1 MENPLVSQTDTASAP
16 LPSTGRDIIAGI
28 IDMVPF
34 CLATLPWGILAGS
47 MAVQAGLPLWQCIGL
62 SALVFA
68 GAAQLVT
75 LGLVMS
81 GTSVATIVITVF
93 FITSQ
98 HIIYGLTLRETVS
111 RLALRYRLVIGFL
124 LTDELF
130 ALSGGQQTS
139 QPRSLAYLL
148 SAGVFFYL
156 CWLVFSVMGI
166 MLATRIPNLDAYHL
180 DFSIIATFITIVVP
194 MIRQRVTL
202 AGVLMS
208 LLLSMLL
215 AYYHIEGAVV
225 IAGLSGMFFSALL
238 ARYQGDAP

>member
-1 MENPLVSQTDTASAP
+1 MENPLSPHSDTIPASSP
-16 LPSTGRDIIAGI
+16 TPGRDIVAGI
-28 IDMVPF
+28 IDMTPF

-47 MAVQAGLPLWQCIGL
+47 MAVQAGLPLWQCVGL
-62 SALVFA
+62 SAWVFA

-81 GTSVATIVITVF
+81 GASVATIVITVF

-111 RLALRYRLVIGFL
+111 RLALRYRLVFGFL

-130 ALSGGQQTS
+130 ALSGGQQA
-139 QPRSLAYLL
+139 QRPRSPVYLFA
-148 SAGVFFYL
+148 AGIFFYL
-156 CWLVFSVMGI
+156 SWVAFSLMGI
-166 MLATRIPNLDAYHL
+166 VLATRIPNLDAYHL

-202 AGVLMS
+202 AGVMVS

-215 AYYHIEGAVV
+215 AYYRIDGAIV
-225 IAGLSGMFFSALL
+225 IAGISGMFFSAMA
-238 ARYQGDAP
+238 ARFEGEVQ